1 MKLVM
6 LLFPSSDYRHPV
18 VTPTL
23 QWMSHILGTAKAKSR
38 FGFTVGLY
46 ICGVFIEVRSRT
58 FRISFLYQF
67 SLVSTFQAVR
77 LSKRFSPEVM
87 NFLVGVVDI
96 SCPREKGLN
105 SSQVLLSHV
114 PPFRPV
120 GPESTILHDLL
131 R

>member
-46 ICGVFIEVRSRT
+46 ICGVFIEVRTLTSG
-58 FRISFLYQF
+58 FIFVQY
-67 SLVSTFQAVR
+67 
-77 LSKRFSPEVM
+77 
-87 NFLVGVVDI
+87 
-96 SCPREKGLN
+96 
-105 SSQVLLSHV
+105 
-114 PPFRPV
+114 
-120 GPESTILHDLL
+120 L
-131 R
+131 RGF